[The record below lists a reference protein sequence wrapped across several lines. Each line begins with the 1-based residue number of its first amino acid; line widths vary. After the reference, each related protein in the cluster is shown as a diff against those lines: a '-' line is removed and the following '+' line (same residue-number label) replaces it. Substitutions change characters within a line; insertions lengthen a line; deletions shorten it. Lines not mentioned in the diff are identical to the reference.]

1 MSIRLNS
8 IRLNSIRC
16 LNSIRV
22 TAGFTAALALLA
34 SSAQAES
41 VSKQCAAR
49 WQAAKAA
56 NQTGGDTYLQFYSK
70 CSAEIKAQNAAP
82 AAPAPAAPVAPAAAP
97 VAPAAPAVAA
107 PAAPAA
113 APVTPGAARP
123 LRPSAR
129 TAPAA
134 PAASGAAVFPA
145 AVNPAYANEKAG
157 KAREKTCLD
166 QYNAN
171 KASGGNGGLK
181 WIQKGGGYY
190 SECNKK
196 LKGA

>member
-56 NQTGGDTYLQFYSK
+56 NQTGGDTYLQFYFK

-82 AAPAPAAPVAPAAAP
+82 AAPAAPAPAAPVAPAATP

-113 APVTPGAARP
+113 PVTPGAARP
-123 LRPSAR
+123 LRPAAR
-129 TAPAA
+129 PAPAA

-171 KASGGNGGLK
+171 KASGGNGGLS
-181 WIQKGGGYY
+181 G
-190 SECNKK
+190 SRR
-196 LKGA
+196 AAATTASATRS